1 MSLFTDL
8 NEPGVAGVDYGNR
21 VLLVQAFL
29 AFENRHDVFS
39 RNVDGMH
46 DWHLLRKWLFDSVC
60 KQVRRFEFGGH
71 PDFHAQFSKANIARS
86 LPRLLMQLGESRSGI
101 ETGVREGK
109 KVVFLGNWKKTAGS
123 NGVCNVFLEDLARD
137 LADDCSILERPHKL
151 AHVKDSLEDLTIYT
165 DILEARWL
173 VALATRKWEKA
184 SRCVLSDLA
193 ELVGLLECEFD
204 VEIDREALAKRTSYV
219 VTGYYALSK
228 SFCEIFSRWQPE
240 CVVEV
245 EHYSVFCL
253 VCNEVLHEL
262 GIPVIEL
269 QHGQIGPGHIA
280 YNLDAPDC
288 GRYLPDRI
296 AAFGQYWIDEC
307 VVPDRDRRMI
317 AVGSIPL
324 ERGLK
329 ASFDIEKEQVDEH
342 VPFVLVVSQGYD
354 NGAVSSFVC
363 DLARDPRANEYRIV
377 VKLHP
382 SERNSWRVVHPELT
396 EVGTRVEIAETG
408 DIDWYLQRA
417 TVVVGI
423 SSTVLFEAIAY
434 RKRVFILDT
443 VDSEIAQPL
452 MRSGAAELVKDAS
465 EFVGRM
471 SVEVESVS
479 DSLKSYVWHE
489 AALENTERLVRG
501 FLES

>member
-1 MSLFTDL
+1 MK
-8 NEPGVAGVDYGNR
+8 E
-21 VLLVQAFL
+21 
-29 AFENRHDVFS
+29 
-39 RNVDGMH
+39 
-46 DWHLLRKWLFDSVC
+46 HL
-60 KQVRRFEFGGH
+60 E
-71 PDFHAQFSKANIARS
+71 
-86 LPRLLMQLGESRSGI
+86 
-101 ETGVREGK
+101 
-109 KVVFLGNWKKTAGS
+109 
-123 NGVCNVFLEDLARD
+123 
-137 LADDCSILERPHKL
+137 
-151 AHVKDSLEDLTIYT
+151 T
-165 DILEARWL
+165 DI
-173 VALATRKWEKA
+173 TKM
-184 SRCVLSDLA
+184 
-193 ELVGLLECEFD
+193 
-204 VEIDREALAKRTSYV
+204 
-219 VTGYYALSK
+219 
-228 SFCEIFSRWQPE
+228 
-240 CVVEV
+240 
-245 EHYSVFCL
+245 
-253 VCNEVLHEL
+253 LHEL